1 MTDRVWRHPKFS
13 KGLTPNIILCP
24 LDPQPVIG
32 GANSVVTKRSHSFTS
47 MAQART
53 ICTAIADAKTG
64 ARLMHDGDCGTRFT
78 PASTFK
84 VALSVLGYDT
94 GFLQDEHSPT
104 LGLQGR

>member
-1 MTDRVWRHPKFS
+1 
-13 KGLTPNIILCP
+13 
-24 LDPQPVIG
+24 
-32 GANSVVTKRSHSFTS
+32 